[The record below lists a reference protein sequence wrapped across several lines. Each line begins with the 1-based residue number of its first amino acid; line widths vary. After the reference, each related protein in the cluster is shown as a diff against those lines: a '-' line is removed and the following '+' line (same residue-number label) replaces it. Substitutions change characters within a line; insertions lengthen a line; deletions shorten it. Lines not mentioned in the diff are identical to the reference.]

1 MSYLDKFK
9 LEAIVAG
16 IGFNDGANK
25 GFWRIQPRDRIKR
38 WVEMGAELRAAIKAN
53 GKVINAHGRSVGSTG
68 KPDEVRVLFEG
79 LGDAGIP
86 DGVYAVPSRFIEKVT
101 AVLPEEYVKNKGG
114 KLATDVKP
122 LSVDGDVPDIADLER
137 ADVTPDD
144 IRIANEGINSPEG
157 KEQEAFK
164 DSEEGKAIAELPTGT
179 EEPISG
185 NEAIDQA
192 TANEEPS
199 SQDDLISNAL
209 NKAGNDEPVNVDD
222 LIMAMKRPSK
232 LEDEGVDDVY
242 DPSKDKNLVK
252 KAPAGTVKSFPQDL
266 VRGTVVRDK
275 DGNEQGVILDK
286 PEKFTASDGST
297 GYSFHTMLPDGTI
310 KQLKLRRE
318 QELYTDTKRREDRNL
333 PQAPTASD
341 KPAPAPKETPKA
353 PEAPK
358 TPEAPK
364 EPKAPKEPE
373 APKAPEVPPV
383 DEAPKAPEY
392 DGPTFIPKERPD
404 NGQDIAFPE
413 TDENTLWAKK
423 VAALR
428 DENGNKVRAVDPE
441 TGEYKSTFAE
451 DPDAVLSAL
460 LEEYPDAVIL
470 DDGGIL
476 VERASFVDSDG
487 IERKIESIIR
497 RTTGANYM
505 VSYRITEPD
514 GTSKEYFSHDYRD
527 SFQSIHGKKNGVM
540 RMSAILKGELSPIK
554 DKKSKEYKAYFG
566 TGKLEDRLKYFRGK
580 NKSKV
585 TEDQLLKNLARA
597 EARGKEDEIGLA
609 EYNLKLL
616 REEFGGNIEAYR
628 ENATIQNMKLLTLEE
643 TADKFLTGR
652 FYLVNNAEGKSK
664 GTVLRSAVDGIYGA
678 VESNQND
685 AVVEGL
691 KELSGRLPDLVKNP
705 KIAQMVLDRF
715 RAGVAKR
722 FPDGNKSALSALV
735 TNGYK
740 SWTKQ
745 DYDSA
750 AVEEAP
756 HVSWNGTIIA
766 PDMLVEYTNNNN
778 DKSVGV
784 VHSVVPS
791 DKNVDPNSPNQYFDY
806 IKVSFRGQDGKLQ
819 PPVVVS
825 AKNTKV
831 LDAGSVFDDNG
842 DIIDEAASQLT
853 IYTPNLKGEELR
865 RARFGDRYIQL
876 QKSRYRDM
884 FPGATDSISSGYSP
898 RAVDPALYNVDD
910 LTPGNYLYDSEGLP
924 VGQIAAVRETTS
936 ESGDKGYTF
945 AHVDPQGVVG
955 FTSVKAG
962 ETRAPK
968 ADISKE
974 DGRGSSAS
982 DEGFTPNP
990 ADFRDAGLD
999 AEGIGSDASDAEQA
1013 FVDTVVDNTFLSSG
1027 EAILTAATLAQV
1039 LRAKYDYEN
1048 SDSDEAKVAAKET
1061 YKKRVTDFYTR
1072 LAKHKAMVAQFEGT
1086 EYDPDSVPSDSIL
1099 DAADV
1104 VAINGKIKATQKP
1117 FKATTRNSNRTVV
1130 NYDELVA
1137 EYSKPENTYSGY
1149 LPEGWKASE
1158 GSSVVADAERKAK
1171 TGFTQMTD
1179 ALLEG
1184 KGAISESVF
1193 DALARKAALELFV
1206 DFSGVKAPT
1215 YHRLTNATGDRV
1227 DVSKN
1232 TSSGKYVANEDYL
1245 DVSASVISSL
1255 RDKLDLGDAPL
1266 THVLQSSRDALGTGG
1281 AFGYVWS
1288 DAMFDRNEN
1297 FANFHS
1303 IVDRVNRFIEDLQS
1317 SPREE
1322 FVQGKTWFAVDLGQ
1336 NPELAKR
1343 YVASHELGHVMQGK
1357 ILRNLGITPNQR
1369 EWDKLYGPVADSY
1382 RISQYGTSN
1391 YNEHFAESFV
1401 RWELTGEAEPQ
1412 FLKFLTDAR
1421 LLKNK

>member
-1 MSYLDKFK
+1 MSYLDRFK
-9 LEAIVAG
+9 LEAVVAA

-101 AVLPEEYVKNKGG
+101 AVLPEEYLKNKGG

-144 IRIANEGINSPEG
+144 IRIANEG

-164 DSEEGKAIAELPTGT
+164 DSPEGKAIAELPTGT

-185 NEAIDQA
+185 NEAIEKA
-192 TANEEPS
+192 TAPKGS
-199 SQDDLISNAL
+199 SSPEDLINNAL

-222 LIMAMKRPSK
+222 LIMAMKRPDK
-232 LEDEGVDDVY
+232 LEDDNGDDVY

-252 KAPAGTVKSFPQDL
+252 KAPEGTVKSFPQDL

-275 DGNEQGVILDK
+275 DGNEQGVVLDK

-297 GYSFHTMLPDGTI
+297 GYSFHAVLPDGTV

-318 QELYTDTKRREDRNL
+318 QELYTDTKRREGRNL
-333 PQAPTASD
+333 PQAPAASD
-341 KPAPAPKETPKA
+341 KPTPTPTPDETPKA

-358 TPEAPK
+358 TPD
-364 EPKAPKEPE
+364 APKEPE
-373 APKAPEVPPV
+373 APKTPEAPPV
-383 DEAPKAPEY
+383 DKTPKAPEY

-460 LEEYPDAVIL
+460 LEEYPDAAVL

-487 IERKIESIIR
+487 IERKIESTIR

-505 VSYRITEPD
+505 ISYRITEPD

-609 EYNLKLL
+609 EYNLRLL

-628 ENATIQNMKLLTLEE
+628 ENATIQNMKLITLEE

-678 VESNQND
+678 MESNQVD
-685 AVVEGL
+685 AVIEGL

-722 FPDGNKSALSALV
+722 FPDGNKSTLSALV

-740 SWTKQ
+740 SWTKES
-745 DYDSA
+745 YDSA
-750 AVEEAP
+750 AVDEAP
-756 HVSWNGTIIA
+756 HVSWNGTIVA

-876 QKSRYRDM
+876 QKSRYQDM
-884 FPGATDSISSGYSP
+884 FPGVTDSISSGYSP

-968 ADISKE
+968 VDISKE

-990 ADFRDAGLD
+990 ADFQDAGLD
-999 AEGIGSDASDAEQA
+999 AEGIGSDSSDAEQA
-1013 FVDTVVDNTFLSSG
+1013 LVDTVADSTFLRSS
-1027 EAILTAATLAQV
+1027 ESLLAIAELASLTK
-1039 LRAKYDYEN
+1039 AKFDYEN
-1048 SDSDEAKVAAKET
+1048 SESEEDKATAKEA
-1061 YKKRVTDFYTR
+1061 YKTLVASYYTR
-1072 LAKHKAMVAQFEGT
+1072 LAKYKAMAAKFDGA
-1086 EYDPDSVPSDSIL
+1086 EYDPASIPSDSIL
-1099 DAADV
+1099 DSSDV
-1104 VAINGKIKATQKP
+1104 VAINAKIKATHPP
-1117 FKATTRNSNRTVV
+1117 FKASNRGNSRPVRT
-1130 NYDELVA
+1130 YDELA
-1137 EYSKPENTYSGY
+1137 EEYSKPENTYSGY
-1149 LPEGWKASE
+1149 LPEGWTAPS
-1158 GSSVVADAERKAK
+1158 GSSVVEEERSKAK
-1171 TGFTQMTD
+1171 TTLTLI
-1179 ALLEG
+1179 AESLLG
-1184 KGAISESVF
+1184 DKASISDSVF
-1193 DALARKAALELFV
+1193 DMFSKRAALELFV
-1206 DFSGVKAPT
+1206 NDSSGEFKTPN
-1215 YHRLTNATGDRV
+1215 YHRLVNATGDRV
-1227 DVSKN
+1227 DVSTN
-1232 TSSGKYVANEDYL
+1232 TRAADYVAQERYI
-1245 DVSASVISSL
+1245 DVSASVISTL

-1266 THVLQSSRDALGTGG
+1266 THVLQSSSDVAGLGSGG

-1288 DAMFDRNEN
+1288 NAMFDPYDN

-1317 SPREE
+1317 SPREN
-1322 FVQGKTWFAVDLGQ
+1322 FVQGRSWFAVDLSQ
-1336 NPELAKR
+1336 NPELAVR

-1357 ILRNLGITPNQR
+1357 ILRNLGVYPSQR
-1369 EWDKLYGPVADSY
+1369 EWDKAYGPVADSY